1 MLSIFSASKWHF
13 NKLVLGGYSLIW
25 NLASK
30 KYNHLILR
38 MLRLEKIDRSIQESF
53 GKLYDY
59 LIIGAGVSGMQI
71 LEILSQKTSN
81 IMVLE
86 AQS

>member
-1 MLSIFSASKWHF
+1 
-13 NKLVLGGYSLIW
+13 
-25 NLASK
+25 
-30 KYNHLILR
+30 